1 MRTYTVAGLPEG
13 HRAMSVRR
21 ALVGHHGAGVTVE
34 IDRGTDAAHVDS
46 PADPQVVGFPIEGA
60 GCAVTA
66 VGDWPAA
73 AFADRSPP

>member
-1 MRTYTVAGLPEG
+1 
-13 HRAMSVRR
+13 MSVRR
-21 ALVGHHGAGVTVE
+21 ALVEHHGAGVTVE
-34 IDRGTDAAHVDS
+34 IDRGTDAAHVGG

-60 GCAVTA
+60 VCAVTA